1 MPVYEYHCEGC
12 GLSAD
17 KLFSASRR
25 PDEIDC
31 TGCAGSLQYVI
42 SVSKFTDKCFV
53 PTSEH
58 STEFSGMSMHAFACK
73 DCPSKFEAIV
83 DFGENEAVS
92 DERECP
98 ECSSTNVRWVPS
110 CRIDRFSESFPYF
123 DRGLGIWL
131 KSKAHRRQVCKE
143 RNITPVEGDWDV
155 DRHLRKWDDEDAK
168 EQKAYDDYCDQLDND
183 PAFASY
189 RKQQRDHGLI

>member
-1 MPVYEYHCEGC
+1 MPVYEYCCGSC
-12 GLSAD
+12 GLSVD

-31 TGCAGSLQYVI
+31 TGCTGSLQYVI

-53 PTSEH
+53 PAPKH
-58 STEFSGMSMHAFACK
+58 NTEFGGMSMHAFVCDACTN
-73 DCPSKFEAIV
+73 KFDDIV

-110 CRIDRFSESFPYF
+110 CRIGRFSESFPYF
-123 DRGLGIWL
+123 DRGLGMWL
-131 KSKAHRRQVCKE
+131 KSKAHRREVCK
-143 RNITPVEGDWDV
+143 RRGLTPVDGDWDV
-155 DRHLRKWDDEDAK
+155 DSHLRKWDDEDAK
-168 EQKAYDDYCDQLDND
+168 EQSAYDDYCDQLDND

-189 RKQQRDHGLI
+189 RKQQEQGLI